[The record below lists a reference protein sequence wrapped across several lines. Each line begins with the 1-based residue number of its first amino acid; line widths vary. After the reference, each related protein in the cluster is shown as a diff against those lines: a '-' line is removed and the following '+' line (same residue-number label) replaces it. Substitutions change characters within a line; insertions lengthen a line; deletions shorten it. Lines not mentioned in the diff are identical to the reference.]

1 MEYRHLGKTGLKV
14 SIIGMGNE
22 HLKKVPAEEITRIFS
37 LALRDG
43 VNYFDLVWSFPNIID
58 GLDVALHKENANAVL
73 SFHLGSCI
81 SNGKY
86 TRRRDP
92 SECERYLRL
101 LLERLNLDY
110 APVLTIHY
118 VPNLRIWR
126 ELSRRGIIS
135 LAKKLK
141 QEGIAKA
148 LSVSTHDPE
157 VVKSA
162 AESGTV
168 DCVMHQVNI
177 ASHMYA
183 ARNDALRVCS
193 RLGVG
198 VVAMKPFA
206 GGEMLKSGKKVTI
219 PIYKTG
225 WKMRTITVPQ
235 ETTTTKLLSYTLNQP
250 GVCTAVTGIASLKEL
265 ADNLNYLNASNQDKD
280 YAALIKNLE
289 KQE

>member
-14 SIIGMGNE
+14 SIIGIGNE
-22 HLKKVPAEEITRIFS
+22 HLKKVPAEEITRILS
-37 LALRDG
+37 LALREG

-73 SFHLGSCI
+73 AFHLGSCI

-86 TRRRDP
+86 KRSRDP
-92 SECERYLRL
+92 SECEKHLRL

-135 LAKKLK
+135 LAKRLK
-141 QEGIAKA
+141 QEGLAKA

-162 AESGTV
+162 AESGIV
-168 DCVMHQVNI
+168 DCVMHQIN
-177 ASHMYA
+177 AANHMYF
-183 ARNDALRVCS
+183 ARTEALRVCS

-198 VVAMKPFA
+198 IVAMKPFA
-206 GGEMLKSGKKVTI
+206 GGELLKPGKKVTI

-250 GVCTAVTGIASLKEL
+250 GVCTAVMGIASFKEL
-265 ADNLNYLNASNQDKD
+265 TDNLNYLNASKQDKD

-289 KQE
+289 EQE

>member
-1 MEYRHLGKTGLKV
+1 M
-14 SIIGMGNE
+14 
-22 HLKKVPAEEITRIFS
+22 
-37 LALRDG
+37 
-43 VNYFDLVWSFPNIID
+43 WSFPNIID
-58 GLDVALHKENANAVL
+58 GLDAALHKENANAIL
-73 SFHLGSCI
+73 AFHLGSCL

-86 TRRRDP
+86 KRSRDP
-92 SECERYLRL
+92 SECEKHLRL

-141 QEGIAKA
+141 QEGLAKA

-168 DCVMHQVNI
+168 DCVMHQVNV
-177 ASHMYA
+177 ANHMYA

-206 GGEMLKSGKKVTI
+206 GGELLKPGKKVTI

-265 ADNLNYLNASNQDKD
+265 TDNLNYLNASNQDKD

-289 KQE
+289 AQE

>member
-1 MEYRHLGKTGLKV
+1 MEYRQLGKTGLSV
-14 SIIGMGNE
+14 SVIGIGNE
-22 HLKKVPAEEITRIFS
+22 HLKKVPTEEISRIFS
-37 LALRDG
+37 LALREG

-58 GLDVALHKENANAVL
+58 GLDSALHRENGNAVL
-73 SFHLGSCI
+73 AFHLGSCLI
-81 SNGKY
+81 NGKY
-86 TRRRDP
+86 KRSRDS
-92 SECERYLRL
+92 SECEEHLRT

-141 QEGIAKA
+141 QEGLAKA

-162 AESGTV
+162 AEAGTV

-177 ASHMYA
+177 ASHKYA
-183 ARNDALRVCS
+183 ARNDALRVCR

-206 GGEMLKSGKKVTI
+206 GGELLKTGKKVTI

-235 ETTTTKLLSYTLNQP
+235 ETSTTNLLSYALNQP

-265 ADNLNYLNASNQDKD
+265 ADNMSYLIASNQDKD

-289 KQE
+289 AQE